1 MSEETE
7 VSTDEEEEEIEVR
20 TDEEKAKMYKA
31 MLDGANVITS
41 VLDANNEF
49 YNDKTNAEKQ
59 ERVLRSAGYLEYG
72 KALGD
77 WGSEDFSAIDSA
89 VAAAKAYTP

>member
-1 MSEETE
+1 MSEA
-7 VSTDEEEEEIEVR
+7 R
-20 TDEEKAKMYKA
+20 TDEEKAQMYQA

-41 VLDANNEF
+41 VLASDNEF
-49 YNDKTNAEKQ
+49 GNDLTSAEKQ

-89 VAAAKAYTP
+89 VAAAKAYKP

>member
-1 MSEETE
+1 MSEEA
-7 VSTDEEEEEIEVR
+7 VAR
-20 TDEEKAKMYKA
+20 TNEEKARTNEEKAQMYQA

-41 VLDANNEF
+41 VLDADNE
-49 YNDKTNAEKQ
+49 YGNDLTNTEKQ

-72 KALGD
+72 KALDD

>member
-1 MSEETE
+1 MSEEIE
-7 VSTDEEEEEIEVR
+7 VSTDEEEEIEVR

>member
-1 MSEETE
+1 MSEAA
-7 VSTDEEEEEIEVR
+7 R
-20 TDEEKAKMYKA
+20 TDEEKAKMYQA

-41 VLDANNEF
+41 VLDANNE
-49 YNDKTNAEKQ
+49 YGNDLTNEDKQ

-89 VAAAKAYTP
+89 VAAAKAYKP

>member
-1 MSEETE
+1 MSEEAVE
-7 VSTDEEEEEIEVR
+7 R
-20 TDEEKAKMYKA
+20 TDEEKAQMYKA

-41 VLDANNEF
+41 VLDANNE
-49 YNDKTNAEKQ
+49 YGNDLTNAEKQ
-59 ERVLRSAGYLEYG
+59 EKVLRSSGYLEYG

-89 VAAAKAYTP
+89 VAAAKAYKP